1 MLNVNK
7 WIYNFNSLG
16 PENQLKVADAIIEE
30 LRDNETTFDTSEY
43 DREKSKLVRNAFE
56 TFISIPAQNEELKSN
71 IELFK
76 EFDSLSDD
84 NKNKVINEIFK
95 IIKKYL
101 EIQEQENKKMMC
113 EKEGCIFSEWKK
125 VTWPTEEP
133 VWDAGLR
140 GYVKVKHENWK
151 RTCSRC
157 GHVETVKEEPAELVA
172 ARKEKDR
179 KKRIRTLEAE
189 LKRLKSK
196 ESNK

>member
-1 MLNVNK
+1 MVNVNR

-16 PENQLKVADAIIEE
+16 PENQLKVADAIIGE

-43 DREKSKLVRNAFE
+43 DCEKSKLVRNAFE
-56 TFISIPAQNEELKSN
+56 TFISIAAQNEELKSN

-76 EFDSLSDD
+76 EFDSLSED
-84 NKNKVINEIFK
+84 NKNKAINEIFK

-113 EKEGCIFSEWKK
+113 QKEGHIFSEWKK
-125 VTWPTEEP
+125 ATWFTEEP

-140 GYVKVKHENWK
+140 GYVKVEHENWR

-157 GHVETVKEEPAELVA
+157 GFVETVKEEPTELIA

-179 KKRIRTLEAE
+179 KKQIRTLEAE
-189 LKRLKSK
+189 LKR
-196 ESNK
+196 

>member
-1 MLNVNK
+1 MVNVNR
-7 WIYNFNSLG
+7 WIYNFNSLV
-16 PENQLKVADAIIEE
+16 PENQLKVADAIIGE
-30 LRDNETTFDTSEY
+30 LRDNESTFDTSEY

-76 EFDSLSDD
+76 RFDSLSED
-84 NKNKVINEIFK
+84 NKNKAINEIFK

-113 EKEGCIFSEWKK
+113 QKEGCIFSEWKK
-125 VTWPTEEP
+125 ATWFTEEP

-140 GYVKVKHENWK
+140 GYVKVEHENWK

-157 GHVETVKEEPAELVA
+157 GFVETVKEEPAELVE
-172 ARKEKDR
+172 ARKEKN
-179 KKRIRTLEAE
+179 KKRRIKQLKAE
-189 LKRLKSK
+189 LRRLEN
-196 ESNK
+196 ESE

>member
-16 PENQLKVADAIIEE
+16 PEDQLKVADAIIEE
-30 LRDNETTFDTSEY
+30 LRDNESTFDTSEY

-76 EFDSLSDD
+76 RFDSLSVD

-113 EKEGCIFSEWKK
+113 EKEGHIFSEWKK
-125 VTWPTEEP
+125 VTWSTEEP
-133 VWDAGLR
+133 VWDAGIR
-140 GYVKVKHENWK
+140 GYVKVEHENWK

-157 GHVETVKEEPAELVA
+157 GFVETVKEEPAELVV
-172 ARKEKDR
+172 ARKEKN
-179 KKRIRTLEAE
+179 KKRRIKQLKAE
-189 LKRLKSK
+189 LRRLEN
-196 ESNK
+196 ESE

>member
-1 MLNVNK
+1 MVNVNR
-7 WIYNFNSLG
+7 WIYNFNSLV
-16 PENQLKVADAIIEE
+16 PENQLKVADAIIGE

-56 TFISIPAQNEELKSN
+56 SFISIAAQNEELKSN

-76 EFDSLSDD
+76 RFDSLSVD

-113 EKEGCIFSEWKK
+113 QKEGCIFSEWKK
-125 VTWPTEEP
+125 VTWSTEEP

-140 GYVKVKHENWK
+140 GYVKVEHENWK

-157 GHVETVKEEPAELVA
+157 GFVETVKEEPAELVV
-172 ARKEKDR
+172 ARKEKN
-179 KKRIRTLEAE
+179 KKRRIKQLKAE
-189 LKRLKSK
+189 LRRLEN
-196 ESNK
+196 ESE

>member
-1 MLNVNK
+1 MVNVNR
-7 WIYNFNSLG
+7 WIYNFNSLV
-16 PENQLKVADAIIEE
+16 PENQLKVADAIIGE

-76 EFDSLSDD
+76 RFDSLSED
-84 NKNKVINEIFK
+84 NKNKAINEIFK

-113 EKEGCIFSEWKK
+113 QKEGCIFSEWKK
-125 VTWPTEEP
+125 ATWFTEEP

-140 GYVKVKHENWK
+140 GYVKVEHENWK

-157 GHVETVKEEPAELVA
+157 GFVETVKEEPAELVE
-172 ARKEKDR
+172 ARKEKN
-179 KKRIRTLEAE
+179 KKRRIKQLKAE
-189 LKRLKSK
+189 LRRLEN
-196 ESNK
+196 ESE

>member
-1 MLNVNK
+1 MVNVNR

-16 PENQLKVADAIIEE
+16 PENQLKVADAIIGE

-76 EFDSLSDD
+76 RFDSLSED
-84 NKNKVINEIFK
+84 NKNKAINEIFK

-113 EKEGCIFSEWKK
+113 QKEGCIFSEWKK
-125 VTWPTEEP
+125 ATWFTEEP

-140 GYVKVKHENWK
+140 GYVKVEHENWK

-157 GHVETVKEEPAELVA
+157 GFVETVKEEPAELVE
-172 ARKEKDR
+172 ARKEKN
-179 KKRIRTLEAE
+179 KKRRIKQLKAE
-189 LKRLKSK
+189 LRRLEN
-196 ESNK
+196 ESE

>member
-16 PENQLKVADAIIEE
+16 PEDQLKVADAIIEE

-43 DREKSKLVRNAFE
+43 NREKSKLVRDAFE
-56 TFISIPAQNEELKSN
+56 TFISIDAQNEELKSN

-76 EFDSLSDD
+76 GFDSLSDD
-84 NKNKVINEIFK
+84 NKNKAINEIFK

-113 EKEGCIFSEWKK
+113 EKEGHIFSEWKK
-125 VTWPTEEP
+125 VTWSTEEP

-140 GYVKVKHENWK
+140 GYVKVEHENWK

-157 GHVETVKEEPAELVA
+157 GFVETVKEEPAELVV
-172 ARKEKDR
+172 ARKEKN
-179 KKRIRTLEAE
+179 KKRRIKQLKAE
-189 LKRLKSK
+189 LRRLEN
-196 ESNK
+196 ESE